1 MHDKCRMRSEI
12 DGKTTTMEFH
22 SDSKEKKDD
31 VRNKHQLFILLLPYL
46 IAREKNEEARARERE
61 REKIFPFFLSPRLSD
76 DNSIITL

>member
-46 IAREKNEEARARERE
+46 IAREKNEEARARERKK
-61 REKIFPFFLSPRLSD
+61 RFSLFFLSPRLSD